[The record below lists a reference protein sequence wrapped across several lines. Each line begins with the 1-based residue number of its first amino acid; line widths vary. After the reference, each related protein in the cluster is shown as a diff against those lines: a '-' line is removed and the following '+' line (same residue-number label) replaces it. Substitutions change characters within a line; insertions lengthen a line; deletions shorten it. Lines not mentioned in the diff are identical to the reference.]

1 MSSNRKQSATNY
13 PVGDFLIKLK
23 NASMAGNKEVKV
35 AGSNKVMAVAE
46 ALKKLGFLDG
56 VKREKDIIS
65 VTLAFKNKK
74 PLLMDVKLMSK
85 PGLRIYMGVTEIEK
99 KKGPSIFLITSPNG
113 IISSKQAIK
122 TRTGGEVIAEIL

>member
-1 MSSNRKQSATNY
+1 MTKKQSTTNY

-23 NASMAGNKEVKV
+23 NVSMAGNKEVRVV
-35 AGSNKVMAVAE
+35 ASGKILAVAE

-56 VKREKDIIS
+56 VKKDKDGIAVS
-65 VTLAFKNKK
+65 LAFKNKK

-85 PGLRIYMGVTEIEK
+85 PGLRIYMGVDEIEK
-99 KKGPSIFLITSPNG
+99 KKGPSIYLITSPNG
-113 IISSKQAIK
+113 IISSRQAIK